1 MLLILLLCT
10 QWGVDN
16 LEAKYFHPRPDCR
29 FQRAESTHSFNV
41 LKYELDLN
49 VPMTERSI
57 QGINTIFCRS
67 REDGLTTAVLHSY
80 TLTIDSILVDGT
92 AATYAT
98 SGESLIINLPYIYN
112 TDDSFSIHIGYHG
125 SWSITS
131 YQTGFVYYPKYYNS
145 STLHSIAYTL
155 AEPWDGRRWMP
166 CYDEPYDKADN
177 GCVITV
183 TVPDTFI
190 VCANGELID
199 VTNNPDTTITYV
211 WQEDYPIATYLMHFG
226 ASRFSVWSD
235 WFVPVSGDSV
245 EIRHFVWPE
254 DSAQAVSALSDV
266 VVSMALLDSM
276 YGPYPFDRY
285 GHDVVYPY
293 AWGGMEHQENTTMHR
308 NVISGSHSWKRIIA
322 HELAH
327 QWWGDM
333 VTCVDFRD
341 IWLNEGCATYSDA
354 NYDWYTM
361 GFSYFDSTMQS
372 RAQDYFQADASWRRP
387 LYDPPP
393 GQMFNWGYTY
403 CKASWIMHMLRF
415 LDQDNFFTAMQAYRD
430 SLDYGT
436 ASTEDMKMVFS
447 SVYGTDLTWFFD
459 EWVYDQG
466 YPEYDIFWYCT
477 PSGANYLTSINI
489 YQTQT
494 NAPAVFH
501 MPVQI
506 LLHTTSS
513 DTLVNIPINNSPEY
527 VEFTIS
533 DSVTSIEFDPDDWLL
548 KKYQIYYGIE
558 EYVNNTPLYNDF
570 SFSSNPTHKPEIRF
584 VVNQVGEVRLTLYD
598 IAGRICAVVHNALT
612 EPGYYSTRVN
622 QLPAGVY
629 FCKMETPINIRVKK
643 LVVIK

>member
-10 QWGVDN
+10 QWGADN

-57 QGINTIFCRS
+57 QGINNIFCRS
-67 REDGLTTAVLHSY
+67 REDGLNTAVLHSH

-98 SGESLIINLPYIYN
+98 SGESLIINLPYTYN
-112 TDDSFSIHIGYHG
+112 TDDSFNIHIGYHG
-125 SWSITS
+125 SWSVTS
-131 YQTGFVYYPKYYNS
+131 YQAGFVYYPENYNS
-145 STLHSIAYTL
+145 NTLHSIAYTL
-155 AEPWDGRRWMP
+155 GEPWDGRTWMP
-166 CYDEPYDKADN
+166 CYDEPYDKADY
-177 GCVITV
+177 GCVIAV

-190 VCANGELID
+190 VCANGELIN

-211 WQEDYPIATYLMHFG
+211 WEESYPIATYLMHFG

-235 WFVPVSGDSV
+235 WFVPTSGDSV

-308 NVISGSHSWKRIIA
+308 NVISGSHGWKRIIA

-361 GFSYFDSTMQS
+361 GLSYFISTMQS
-372 RAQDYFQADASWRRP
+372 RAQDYFAADASWRHP

-415 LDQDNFFTAMQAYRD
+415 LDQNSFFTAMQAYRD

-436 ASTEDMKMVFS
+436 ASTEDLRMVFS

-459 EWVYDQG
+459 EWVFDQG
-466 YPEYDIFWYCT
+466 YPEYDVFWYCT
-477 PSGANYLTSINI
+477 PSGGNYLTNINI

-494 NAPAVFH
+494 SAPAIFH
-501 MPVQI
+501 IPVQI

-513 DTLVNIPINNSPEY
+513 DTLVNIAINNSPEHA
-527 VEFTIS
+527 EFTTS
-533 DSVTSIEFDPDDWLL
+533 DSVTSIEFDPDYWLL

-558 EYVNNTPLYNDF
+558 EYVDNNPVYNNF
-570 SFSSNPTHKPEIRF
+570 FFSSNPTQKPEIRF
-584 VVNQVGEVRLTLYD
+584 VTNQTGKVSLTLYD
-598 IAGRICAVVHNALT
+598 ISGRICATVYQAIIK
-612 EPGYYSTRVN
+612 PGHYSVRVDH
-622 QLPAGVY
+622 LPAGVY
-629 FCKMETPINIRVKK
+629 FCKMETPVNERVKK